1 MFATLKRITSLDGRG
16 VECVVRKY
24 SIGAIGTDEVT
35 AGAFPSFSAGGYEAF
50 TENERAEICQAVAKI
65 FPRQENGSGNNKQ
78 QTDT

>member
-1 MFATLKRITSLDGRG
+1 
-16 VECVVRKY
+16 
-24 SIGAIGTDEVT
+24 EVT
-35 AGAFPSFSAGGYEAF
+35 AGAFPSFSSGGYEAF